1 MMEFPG
7 QQDQKE
13 SGVLLDFQ
21 DFRGHQVFRECQAT
35 MELQDL
41 KVSLDAME
49 QRESVDFQAVL
60 GFLAYKVLQDLLGS
74 QV

>member
-21 DFRGHQVFRECQAT
+21 GFRGHQVFQECQAT

-49 QRESVDFQAVL
+49 QRESVDFLAVL
-60 GFLAYKVLQDLLGS
+60 GFLAYKVLQDPLGS